1 MYDNLGKYN
10 KIKEIILNL
19 YNEMIMKTYN
29 EKYLKAKKRFNLLIG
44 TVQQSQRTKAS

>member
-19 YNEMIMKTYN
+19 YKEIIMKIYN
-29 EKYLKAKKRFNLLIG
+29 EKYIKAEKRFNTRKFSIFSY
-44 TVQQSQRTKAS
+44 TSNIV

>member
-29 EKYLKAKKRFNLLIG
+29 EKYLKAKKRFNTRKFSIFLYI
-44 TVQQSQRTKAS
+44 SNIF